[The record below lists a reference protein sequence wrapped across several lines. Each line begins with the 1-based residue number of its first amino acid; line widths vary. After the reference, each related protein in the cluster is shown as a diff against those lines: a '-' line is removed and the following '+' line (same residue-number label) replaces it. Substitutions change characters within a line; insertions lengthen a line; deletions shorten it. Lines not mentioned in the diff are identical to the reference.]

1 MPQTRIP
8 CPRCRQPIVATVE
21 QVFDVNADPQAR
33 QRFLSGAVNVV
44 QCPNCGYQ
52 GPVPTPLVYHDPQK
66 ELLLTYFP
74 PEMGLPMIEQERYL
88 GPIINQVV
96 SRLPAEKRKGYLL
109 RPQSMLTMQGMVERV
124 LEAEGITRDMIQAQQ
139 QRLNLLQRLMAASP
153 ESRLEIAKAED
164 ALIDDSFFSMLSRL
178 MEAAISSQ
186 DEQAARQMVELQQ
199 MLLAN
204 TTRGKVLKDQIEETE
219 AGIRTLQE
227 ASKKGLTRE
236 SLLDILANATE
247 TQLATLVGLVR
258 NGLDYQFFQILTE
271 RIQRSQGEEK
281 AKLEK
286 LRDLLLEMTR
296 EIDEEVQEQSKQA
309 KKMLEEILN
318 AKNVEEATV
327 QNLPAINQLFVDV
340 LRNELQNARQK
351 GNLERSSKLQTVM
364 STLEKASTPP
374 PEYELIEEL
383 MGAEDE
389 KARRVILEQH
399 SQEITPEFLQLLS
412 GLIAQSEGQG
422 QDLDVLSQLEDVHRS
437 VLRYSM
443 EANLKK

>member
-1 MPQTRIP
+1 MPQTRIS
-8 CPRCRQPIVATVE
+8 CPRCRQPIVANIE
-21 QVFDVNADPQAR
+21 QIFDVNADPQAR
-33 QRFLSGAVNVV
+33 QRFLSGAVNVI

-52 GPVPTPLVYHDPQK
+52 GPVPTPLLYHDPDK

-74 PEMGLPMIEQERYL
+74 PELGLPMTEQERL
-88 GPIINQVV
+88 VGPMINQVV

-109 RPQSMLTMQGMVERV
+109 RPQSVLTLQGMVERV
-124 LEAEGITRDMIQAQQ
+124 LEAEGITREMIQAQQ
-139 QRLNLLQRLMAASP
+139 QRLNLLQRLLAATP
-153 ESRLEIAKAED
+153 ESRLEIARNED
-164 ALIDDSFFSMLSRL
+164 ALIDESFFAMLSRL
-178 MEAAISSQ
+178 MEAALSGQ
-186 DEQAARQMVELQQ
+186 DEQSARQMVDLQQ

-204 TTRGKVLKDQIEETE
+204 TTTGKTLKGQIEETE
-219 AGIRTLQE
+219 SAIRTLQE

-236 SLLDILANATE
+236 SLLDILSNATE

-271 RIQRSQGEEK
+271 RIQRSTGDEK
-281 AKLEK
+281 ARLEK
-286 LRDLLLEMTR
+286 LRDHLLEMTQ
-296 EIDEEVQEQSKQA
+296 EIDKEIQEQTRQT
-309 KKMLEEILN
+309 KKMLEDILK
-318 AKNVEEATV
+318 AKNIEEATV

-340 LRNELQNARQK
+340 LQNELQNARQS
-351 GNLERSSKLQTVM
+351 GNLDRSSKLQAVM

-389 KARRVILEQH
+389 KSRRAILEEH
-399 SQEITPEFLQLLS
+399 SQEVTPEFLQLLS

-422 QDLDVLSQLEDVHRS
+422 QNLDVLSRLEDVHRS
-437 VLRYSM
+437 ALRYSM